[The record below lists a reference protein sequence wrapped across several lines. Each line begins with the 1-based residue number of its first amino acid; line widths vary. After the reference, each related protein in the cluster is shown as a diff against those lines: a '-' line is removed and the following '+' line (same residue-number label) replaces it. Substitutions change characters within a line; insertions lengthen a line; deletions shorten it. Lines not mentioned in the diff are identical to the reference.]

1 MILKFNL
8 KKPCADCPFNKVG
21 AIKLQEGRVEGIIDT
36 LRSDHNFFQCHKTV
50 HSENGGD
57 WVENEHGESCYI
69 ASGNES
75 VCMGSLIYALKAKM
89 GIPVVARLAFSRGDL
104 NYEAMIAQFD
114 NIIDVKE
121 RL

>member
-1 MILKFNL
+1 
-8 KKPCADCPFNKVG
+8 
-21 AIKLQEGRVEGIIDT
+21 
-36 LRSDHNFFQCHKTV
+36 
-50 HSENGGD
+50 
-57 WVENEHGESCYI
+57 
-69 ASGNES
+69 
-75 VCMGSLIYALKAKM
+75 LIYALKAKM